1 MAKTDPTGPGC
12 VLQDTADAHIREIEK
27 LVPSAGGDRTLG
39 FWHVGE
45 KLCQIRE
52 DGTDNPVAEVSGKTH
67 LSARQ
72 LRYCAEVREAFEY
85 ARLEALV
92 KLKLRWSTVKIL
104 ASDCLAPHRDQ
115 LITDFESGR
124 LSNAQLLAEAITLR
138 GRIMRTERADGDGGS
153 RERRL
158 QRLAARVVS
167 QSARL
172 RKDLVAAGK
181 RLQGGAEGTG
191 AGKQIRAMNE
201 ALQGLVEE
209 AQGLLRQSGALAGEK
224 CVPGSGL
231 G

>member
-1 MAKTDPTGPGC
+1 MARKGATAPKGVPGM
-12 VLQDTADAHIREIEK
+12 TKARIIREIK
-27 LVPSAGGDRTLG
+27 GLAPSARVADTLKFWRVGEQLQQLRTLG
-39 FWHVGE
+39 V
-45 KLCQIRE
+45 
-52 DGTDNPVAEVSGKTH
+52 DDPVAVVSRSTGICAREV
-67 LSARQ
+67 
-72 LRYCAEVREAFEY
+72 RYCAKVREAFKY
-85 ARLEALV
+85 ARLEPLV
-92 KLKLRWSTVKIL
+92 RRGLRWSTVRIL

-191 AGKQIRAMNE
+191 AGKQIRAMND

>member
-1 MAKTDPTGPGC
+1 MTKARI
-12 VLQDTADAHIREIEK
+12 IREIK
-27 LVPSAGGDRTLG
+27 GLAPSARVADTLKFWRVGEQLQQLRTLG
-39 FWHVGE
+39 V
-45 KLCQIRE
+45 
-52 DGTDNPVAEVSGKTH
+52 DDPVAVVSRSTGICAREV
-67 LSARQ
+67 
-72 LRYCAEVREAFEY
+72 RYCAKVREAFKY
-85 ARLEALV
+85 ARLEPLV
-92 KLKLRWSTVKIL
+92 RRGLRWSTVRIL

-124 LSNAQLLAEAITLR
+124 LSNAELLGEVMALNGR
-138 GRIMRTERADGDGGS
+138 GREAKEKRGDGGG

-158 QRLAARVVS
+158 QRLAATVVS

-172 RKDLVAAGK
+172 REDLVAAGK
-181 RLQGGAEGTG
+181 LLKSEAEGAG